1 MYWCALIECECADAA
16 GKQAYS
22 NPALSSKLRVRVRD
36 IAIYPSANAAGFTVA
51 IPVTGL
57 SWGVSTG
64 IIPAELVTAAACTG
78 PQADT
83 SAYVRVW
90 PVLITQVGTLDR

>member
-1 MYWCALIECECADAA
+1 MHWFALVECECADAP
-16 GKQAYS
+16 GKQSYN

-36 IAIYPSANAAGFTVA
+36 IAIYPSTNAAGFTVA

-64 IIPAELVTAAACTG
+64 IIPAELVTAAASTG
-78 PQADT
+78 PQTDT

-90 PVLITQVGTLDR
+90 PVLITQVGAPNR